1 MHLGG
6 MGEVMLRALILGL
19 ANAYSTI
26 IFVYV
31 IMSWIP
37 HSTGIVGDIYRVLG
51 KICDPYLNLFKRLI
65 PPIGGMVDVTPIIA
79 LLVLQ
84 LVVRFVVGII

>member
-1 MHLGG
+1 MI
-6 MGEVMLRALILGL
+6 RALIIGL
-19 ANAYSTI
+19 ANAYTTI
-26 IFVYV
+26 IFIYV

-37 HSTGIVGDIYRVLG
+37 HNTGIVGDVYRVLG
-51 KICDPYLNLFKRLI
+51 KLCDPYLDLFKKLI